1 VIGDPDAL
9 DCLSAPNLSRISLPS
24 DRKSPRQPQ
33 PVGDLV
39 SGFLRRS
46 GLAEKVEAASV
57 IPRWSEIVG
66 PQIARVTRAARVSEG
81 TLFVAVRSSAWMSE
95 LNLMK
100 SDLLRR
106 INAGRQSGRIEQIVF
121 VMDG

>member
-1 VIGDPDAL
+1 VA
-9 DCLSAPNLSRISLPS
+9 S

-46 GLAEKVEAASV
+46 GLSEKVEAASA

-66 PQIARVTRAARVSEG
+66 PQISQVTRAARVSDG

-100 SDLLRR
+100 SELLRR
-106 INAGRQSGRIEQIVF
+106 INAGRKAGRIEQIVF